1 MSESKPCEPT
11 FYIIDV
17 GDISTLK
24 RDIRD
29 QAFLSLLEKGYTLGP
44 DMLMVDEDQ
53 NGRERKKLGVILIP
67 PGPPG
72 DGAVI
77 CQEIGLARK
86 MVQEQGQ
93 AIITKLNHGLILM
106 GLMLVAMVAVLVAVI
121 HG

>member
-1 MSESKPCEPT
+1 MSEELKPT
-11 FYIIDV
+11 FYVIDV
-17 GDISTLK
+17 GDIGALK
-24 RDIRD
+24 HDIRD

-44 DMLMVDEDQ
+44 NMLMVDEDQ

-77 CQEIGLARK
+77 CQEIDLARK
-86 MVQEQGQ
+86 QMEEHRR
-93 AIITKLNHGLILM
+93 AITAKLNHGLLLM
-106 GLMLVAMVAVLVAVI
+106 GLMLVAMLAMLVTGI